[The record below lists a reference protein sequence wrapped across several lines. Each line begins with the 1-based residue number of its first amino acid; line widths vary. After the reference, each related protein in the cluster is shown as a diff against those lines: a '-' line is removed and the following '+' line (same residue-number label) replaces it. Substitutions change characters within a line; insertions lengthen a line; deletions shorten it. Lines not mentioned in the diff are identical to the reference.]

1 MKKATLPLLILLL
14 MACRFSDAATP
25 TNPQVVP
32 QEARWG
38 IYRLARGTQE
48 TELLFRS
55 EVEIASLR
63 LINAGDKLV
72 FSQKIDGEELTNEE
86 IFTLG
91 TDGSGLTRITDNSTW
106 DLYPAWSPDGARIA
120 FLSQRAGSL
129 GIYVMNADGS
139 NDQAL
144 YDSSAHEADIDW
156 VGEQIVFTKD
166 SSIWIMQ
173 SDGTGASQIT
183 NPPRAGEWGEANL
196 PFGDYDPRISPDGTK
211 VVFERLVD
219 DQSPHGNYDFF
230 LVELES
236 TTEIQLTRSGSSQGL
251 AQWSHSGN
259 RLVYVV
265 AAIGDEGQF
274 DLYIMNSDGTG
285 NQNITPAYFPPEFLC
300 HWAVFS
306 SDDRAIYFIGEWWPT
321 E

>member
-38 IYRLARGTQE
+38 IYRLALGTQE